1 MADTDIR
8 TPNSFQTDGRATN
21 MLTEGPKE
29 FLFKYL
35 HYLPWIIL
43 SCALFLVG
51 AYVKIRYTT
60 QIYSVQS
67 SLLIKN
73 DQENQGGQEARFDQ
87 LLMSGNNV
95 NLKNEIEIL
104 KSRPIL
110 TRVAKDLGLE
120 TFIYNTGKVRSS
132 LLYPEHPFNLQIYN
146 LGDSIRGFDYNM
158 TILDDNRYL
167 LGQNKTPVLFGQVI
181 MVDGNRFCLI
191 RNKNLSLH
199 IYSRPTFEFG
209 WTPLSNI
216 AASMIGS
223 LSIGQL
229 SDQAT
234 ILSLS
239 YETEN
244 PSLGQD
250 VLNTVMAVY
259 DTLIVEDKRRTTS
272 NMLQFIQDRLNEM
285 GDTLKGVQGVLKQF
299 IVENQAFDIEG
310 QSKSYLDKMGESGK
324 QDVEQQVKIKIVNF
338 LLKYIDD
345 QKNKFELVPT
355 NLGIEEPALQQ
366 LILEYNRLQLERDAN
381 LKTTAANNPMIQALE
396 GSLNKVRTNIYQALL
411 NVRQAYEIAS
421 ANLAKQNE
429 DLQSRIKGLPGK
441 SIQLLNFERQQKI
454 FEDLYSLLLQKK
466 LETSISAAATVS
478 NSRIV
483 EPAMSSDQPVR
494 PNKKNIYIS
503 FFLIGLAIPCGLI
516 GMKEVLRDKV
526 SGRADVEK
534 FTTAPILGEIGHSDY
549 DQPLVVTRTSRRFIS
564 EQFRIIRT
572 NLQYIISNKEK
583 VVIMVTSS
591 FSGEGKSFIST
602 NMGAVMAVSGKKT
615 VIIEFDIRKPKI
627 VSGLDLKRK
636 MGITNYIIGKA
647 SFEELLVKVEDVD
660 DLYVIPCGPIPPNP
674 AELLLD
680 RKLDEL
686 MKEVMANFDVVILD
700 TAPVGLVS
708 DALGLARF
716 ADCTLYIIRQ
726 GHTFRKQLGFIEEL
740 YVEKKL
746 PRLCLLLNDM
756 KPEGGYYGGYYGG
769 GYGYYTGY
777 SYGNNSGYFE
787 EETNRK
793 SQRTIFGRIK
803 RFISRI
809 FF

>member
-1 MADTDIR
+1 MADTDNR
-8 TPNSFQTDGRATN
+8 TTNSFQSGGRANN
-21 MLTEGPKE
+21 MHPEGPKE
-29 FLFKYL
+29 FIFKYL
-35 HYLPWIIL
+35 HYVPWIML
-43 SCALFLVG
+43 SSAVFLVA
-51 AYVKIRYTT
+51 AYIKIRYTT

-73 DQENQGGQEARFDQ
+73 DHSNQGGQEQQFDQ
-87 LLMSGNNV
+87 ILMGGNNV

-104 KSRPIL
+104 KSRPII
-110 TRVAKDLGLE
+110 TRVARDLGLE
-120 TFIYNTGKVRSS
+120 TFCYNNGKVRSS
-132 LLYPEHPFNLQIYN
+132 LLYPDKPFDLLIYN
-146 LGDSIRGFDYNM
+146 LADSAKGFDYNM
-158 TILDDNRYL
+158 TVLDDSRFL
-167 LGQNKTPVLFGQVI
+167 LGQDKTPVNFGQIIVI
-181 MVDGNRFCLI
+181 DGNRFALI
-191 RNKNLSLH
+191 RNKGISLH
-199 IYSRPTFEFG
+199 IYSRPNFEFG
-209 WTPLSNI
+209 WTPLPGV
-216 AASMIGS
+216 AASVIGA
-223 LSIGQL
+223 LSITQL
-229 SDQAT
+229 NDQST

-244 PSLGQD
+244 PTLGEN
-250 VLNTVMAVY
+250 VLNTVMNVY

-272 NMLQFIQDRLNEM
+272 NTLQFINDRLFELS
-285 GDTLKGVQGVLKQF
+285 DTLKGVQGVLKSF
-299 IVENQAFDIEG
+299 IVENQAFDIED

-324 QDVEQQVKIKIVNF
+324 QDVEQQVKISIINW

-355 NLGIEEPALQQ
+355 NLGIEEPALLQ
-366 LILEYNRLQLERDAN
+366 LIVEYNRVQLERDAN
-381 LKTTAANNPMIQALE
+381 LKTTAENNPMILALE
-396 GSLNKVRTNIYQALL
+396 GSLDKVRSNIYQALL
-411 NVRQAYEIAS
+411 NVRQAYLIAA

-454 FEDLYSLLLQKK
+454 LEDLYSMLLQKK

-478 NSRIV
+478 NSRVV
-483 EPAMSSDQPVR
+483 EPALSSSLPVR

-503 FFLIGLAIPCGLI
+503 FLLIGISIPCGLI
-516 GMKEVLRDKV
+516 ALKEVLRDKV
-526 SGRADVEK
+526 SGRPDVEK

-549 DQPLVVTRTSRRFIS
+549 EQSLVVTRTSRRFIS

-572 NLQYIISNKEK
+572 NLQYIIGNKEK
-583 VVIMVTSS
+583 TVIMVTSS
-591 FSGEGKSFIST
+591 FSGEGKSFVST

-627 VSGLDLKRK
+627 ISGLDLKRK

-647 SFEELLVKVEDVD
+647 SFEELLVRVEEVD

-680 RKLDEL
+680 KKLDEL

-708 DALGLARF
+708 DALGLGRF
-716 ADCTLYIIRQ
+716 ADCTLYIVRQ

-777 SYGNNSGYFE
+777 DYGNNSGYFE
-787 EETNRK
+787 EEPNGKRK
-793 SQRTIFGRIK
+793 RTIFGRAK
-803 RFISRI
+803 RFFTRI